1 MITLAGMMVLFGFF
15 KNYDSPDYQMTN
27 KHRIENSTISTE
39 IFSRLST
46 AYPTAQCALKHTN
59 PRELLIATILSAQ
72 CTDKRVNLVTPGLFK
87 KYPTAQ
93 AFADA
98 DLEELKNDIRS
109 TGFFNNKAKA
119 IKATMQSVV
128 EKFGGEVPG
137 TMDELLQ
144 LEGVG
149 RKTANVVLGN
159 AFGVPG
165 VVVDTHVKR
174 LTNLLGLTKNSDPE
188 KIEQDLMRQ
197 FPKEQWTMLGHLL
210 IEHGRQV
217 CIARRPQCKKC
228 CINDICPSAEI
239 EKG

>member
-1 MITLAGMMVLFGFF
+1 
-15 KNYDSPDYQMTN
+15 MTN
-27 KHRIENSTISTE
+27 KHRIENSNISTE
-39 IFSRLST
+39 IFSRLSA
-46 AYPTAQCALKHTN
+46 AYPAAHCALNYTN

-109 TGFFNNKAKA
+109 TGFFNNKAKT
-119 IKATMQSVV
+119 IKAAMQSVV

-174 LTNLLGLTKNSDPE
+174 LANLLGLTKNTDPE
-188 KIEQDLMRQ
+188 KIEQDLMQQ
-197 FPKEQWTMLGHLL
+197 FPKEQWTMLGHLQ

-217 CIARRPQCKKC
+217 CIARRPQCGKC
-228 CINDICPSAEI
+228 VLKDICPSA
-239 EKG
+239 KNVK

>member
-1 MITLAGMMVLFGFF
+1 MSNPQL
-15 KNYDSPDYQMTN
+15 
-27 KHRIENSTISTE
+27 
-39 IFSRLST
+39 IFSRLSA
-46 AYPTAQCALKHTN
+46 AYPSAHCALNYTN

-98 DLEELKNDIRS
+98 NLEELKNDIRS

-119 IKATMQSVV
+119 IKAAMQSVV

-159 AFGVPG
+159 AFGIPG

-174 LTNLLGLTKNSDPE
+174 LANLLGLTKNTDPE
-188 KIEQDLMRQ
+188 KIEQDLMQQ
-197 FPKEQWTMLGHLL
+197 FLKEQWTMLGHLL

-228 CINDICPSAEI
+228 CLNDICPSAEI

>member
-1 MITLAGMMVLFGFF
+1 MNGPIGKCKIHCMSD
-15 KNYDSPDYQMTN
+15 NN
-27 KHRIENSTISTE
+27 KSI
-39 IFSRLST
+39 IFSRLSA
-46 AYPTAQCALKHTN
+46 AYPAAQCALKHAN
-59 PRELLIATILSAQ
+59 PRELLIATIISAQ
-72 CTDKRVNLVTPGLFK
+72 CTDKRVNMVTPGLFK
-87 KYPTAQ
+87 KYPSAR
-93 AFADA
+93 AFAEA

-119 IKATMQSVV
+119 IKAAMRSVV

-165 VVVDTHVKR
+165 VVVDTHVRR
-174 LTNLLGLTKNSDPE
+174 LANLLGLTQNSDPE

-217 CIARRPQCKKC
+217 CIARRPQCGKC
-228 CINDICPSAEI
+228 VLNDLCPSIKI
-239 EKG
+239 E